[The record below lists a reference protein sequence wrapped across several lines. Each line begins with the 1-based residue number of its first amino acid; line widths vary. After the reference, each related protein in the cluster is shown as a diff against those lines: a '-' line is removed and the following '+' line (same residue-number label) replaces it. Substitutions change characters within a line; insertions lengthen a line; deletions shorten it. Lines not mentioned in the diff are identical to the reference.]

1 MTDITSARESLSGHS
16 VVLCRGAERIISDER
31 GVKPLVELLDSGTD
45 CRGFSAADKIVG
57 KAAAM
62 LFSLLGVSGVYAAVM
77 SEAGKAYLDSKGIR
91 SEYGMLVPGIIN
103 HAGTGRCPM
112 EQAVSETD
120 DAREGFA
127 RIKERIAQLRAAAEV

>member
-1 MTDITSARESLSGHS
+1 MTDITFARESLSGHS

-31 GVKPLVELLDSGTD
+31 GVKPLVMLLDSDAD

-77 SEAGKAYLDSKGIR
+77 SEAGKAYLDSKGIK
-91 SEYGMLVPGIIN
+91 SEYGALVPEIIN
-103 HAGTGRCPM
+103 RAGTGRCPM

-127 RIKERIAQLRAAAEV
+127 RIKERIAQLRAAAEG

>member
-16 VVLCRGAERIISDER
+16 VVLCRGAERMISDER
-31 GVKPLVELLDSGTD
+31 GVKPLVALLDSGAD

-77 SEAGKAYLDSKGIR
+77 SEAGKAYLDSKGIK
-91 SEYGMLVPGIIN
+91 SEYGVLVPEIIN
-103 HAGTGRCPM
+103 RAGTGRCPM

-127 RIKERIAQLRAAAEV
+127 RIK

>member
-16 VVLCRGAERIISDER
+16 AVLCRGAERIISDER
-31 GVKPLVELLDSGTD
+31 GVKPLVTLLDSGAD

-62 LFSLLGVSGVYAAVM
+62 LFSLLGVNGVYAAVM
-77 SEAGKAYLDSKGIR
+77 SEAGKAYLDSKGIK
-91 SEYGMLVPGIIN
+91 SEYGTLVPEIIN
-103 HAGTGRCPM
+103 RAGTGRCPM

-120 DAREGFA
+120 DAREGFEH
-127 RIKERIAQLRAAAEV
+127 IKERLAQLRAAKED